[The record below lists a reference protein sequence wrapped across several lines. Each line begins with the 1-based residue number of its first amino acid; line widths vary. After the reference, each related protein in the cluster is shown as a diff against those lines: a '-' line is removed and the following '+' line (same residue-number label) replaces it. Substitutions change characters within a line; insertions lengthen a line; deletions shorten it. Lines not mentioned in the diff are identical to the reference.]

1 MELYEDGYFKM
12 EGNRFMFAFLA
23 RYLLESCKYH
33 LGRDGCK
40 LLQKSSHLRSCVA
53 LMHMQRLESTE
64 NLMTEKKMAFIKNR
78 AILRYFFV
86 LFFWHTNRTKIGPI
100 LQRECLKVLNI

>member
-53 LMHMQRLESTE
+53 LLHMQRLESTE
-64 NLMTEKKMAFIKNR
+64 NLMTEKKMTFIKNR
-78 AILRYFFV
+78 ALSVRFCFV
-86 LFFWHTNRTKIGPI
+86 FLAHK
-100 LQRECLKVLNI
+100 